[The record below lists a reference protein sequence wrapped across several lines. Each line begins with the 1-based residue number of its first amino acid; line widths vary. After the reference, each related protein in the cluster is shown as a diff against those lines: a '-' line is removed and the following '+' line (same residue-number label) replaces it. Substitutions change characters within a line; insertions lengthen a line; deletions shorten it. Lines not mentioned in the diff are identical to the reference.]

1 MSIIIRI
8 LVITACAYA
17 GSALAG
23 MQFLDTP
30 DSFQMTIDN

>member
-8 LVITACAYA
+8 LVITVCAYA

-23 MQFLDTP
+23 MQFPEVP
-30 DSFQMTIDN
+30 DPSQIAVDQ

>member
-8 LVITACAYA
+8 LVITVCAYA

-23 MQFLDTP
+23 MQFPEVPAPAQIAVD
-30 DSFQMTIDN
+30 Q

>member
-17 GSALAG
+17 GSALAA
-23 MQFLDTP
+23 MQFSDAPDAFQVTLDK
-30 DSFQMTIDN
+30 